1 MLEAKVSRLT
11 IETQKLR
18 EVNRA
23 NQDYL
28 KKISV
33 PEQIINGY
41 FVGKTNIYERMA
53 DMLNLPDTE

>member
-33 PEQIINGY
+33 PEQI
-41 FVGKTNIYERMA
+41 V
-53 DMLNLPDTE
+53 ML